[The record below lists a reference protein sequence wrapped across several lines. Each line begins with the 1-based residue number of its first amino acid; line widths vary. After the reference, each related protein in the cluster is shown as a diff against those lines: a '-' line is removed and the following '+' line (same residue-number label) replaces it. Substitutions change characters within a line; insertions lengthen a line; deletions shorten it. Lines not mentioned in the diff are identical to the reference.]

1 MYNSYQFKLTKLNI
15 NQEVLSQIMN
25 DMTICFSNLLFT
37 LILIV

>member
-1 MYNSYQFKLTKLNI
+1 MYNSYQLKLTKLNI